1 MIRARSVSFAYG
13 PSQALNELEF
23 EVPEGEVF
31 GLVGPDGAGKTTLLK
46 LIAGILPVQQGE
58 LLVMGEDV
66 GRTQVLVRQAIG
78 YIPQRFSLYR
88 DLTVEEN
95 VDFFARLYPAQ
106 PDFQKN
112 KEQLLEMV
120 DLARFKKRLADQLSG
135 GMKQKLALLCSLIH
149 RPRLLLMD
157 EPTTGVDP
165 VSRREFWGLVF
176 ELQKAGLTVMASTP
190 YMDEAEQFD
199 RVALIHQGRFVR
211 LGSTDQIRASLPGYV
226 LEVECDAPFRARAAL
241 PGYEVE
247 LFGDRVHVFVSQLEG
262 AVESVTRLLEKS
274 SIRPSRVEHVP
285 YSIEDVFLRVTA

>member
-1 MIRARSVSFAYG
+1 MIRARNVSFAYG
-13 PSQALNELEF
+13 PNQALNQLDF

-106 PDFQKN
+106 PDSVKLKQ
-112 KEQLLEMV
+112 ELLEMV
-120 DLARFKKRLADQLSG
+120 DLARFKTRLADQLSG

-176 ELQKAGLTVMASTP
+176 ELQKSGLTVMASTP

-211 LGSTDQIRASLPGYV
+211 LGSTDQIRASLPGFV

-247 LFGDRVHVFVSQLEG
+247 LFGDRVHVFVNELEG
-262 AVESVTRLLEKS
+262 AVESVRGLLFKAG
-274 SIRPSRVEHVP
+274 IQASRIEHVP

>member
-1 MIRARSVSFAYG
+1 MIAVRDLEYRYG
-13 PSQALNELEF
+13 TAEALRGLSF

-58 LLVMGEDV
+58 LLVLGENV
-66 GRTQVLVRQAIG
+66 GQTQVLVRQAIG

-95 VDFFARLYPAQ
+95 VDFYARLFP
-106 PDFQKN
+106 PKKDFLKRKQ
-112 KEQLLEMV
+112 ELLEMV

-149 RPRLLLMD
+149 EPRLLLMD

-165 VSRREFWGLVF
+165 VSRREFWTLVF
-176 ELQKAGLTVMASTP
+176 ELQRTGLTVVASTP

-211 LGSTDQIRASLPGYV
+211 LGTTDEIRSSLPGKV
-226 LEVECDAPFRARAAL
+226 LEVECDKPFQARSVL
-241 PGYEVE
+241 KGYDVE
-247 LFGDRVHVFVSQLEG
+247 LFGDRIHVFAEDPSPEK
-262 AVESVTRLLEKS
+262 VTSLLRAGG
-274 SIRPSRVEHVP
+274 IQASRAELVP

>member
-199 RVALIHQGRFVR
+199 RVALIHQGHFVR